1 MKNGR
6 FGEAIREVKRMNRRE
21 VLRKTALA
29 ALGLVLAIE
38 IITIVVADAQSAESV
53 YAQGEYVQTLDG
65 AKSPFADVVQAVMP
79 CVVGVSNRAN
89 TFNMISGQ
97 TELIE
102 QATGSGVVV
111 TTQGHVVTN
120 YHVIEGASDV
130 QVLSQGQYLKTEV
143 VGYDEL
149 TDLAVLRVMEDV
161 ELPAVKM
168 GDIAQVRVGD
178 WAIVIGNPLGKQFAD
193 TVTVGVV
200 SALNR
205 ELEGSSIVKMLQTD
219 AAINSGNSGGGLFN
233 TRGELI
239 GVPSLKFSSNGQDDV
254 ASIEGIAMAI
264 PVDVVEPIVNSIIQ
278 YGKVTRP
285 KLGISV
291 MTIRGSDEP
300 TVGLIPAG
308 VYVSAVS
315 SGSAAEKAGIR
326 PNDIIIRMDG
336 ERITLHTD
344 LTNRLAAHT
353 AGDVVTL
360 TVYRIPG
367 LENLTVQDAIPAG
380 EELQFLITLE
390 MPSQDA

>member
-1 MKNGR
+1 MNQR
-6 FGEAIREVKRMNRRE
+6 ELIRKA
-21 VLRKTALA
+21 ALI
-29 ALGLVLAIE
+29 ALGLVLMIE
-38 IITIVVADAQSAESV
+38 IIAIAGENDRTAETV
-53 YAQGEYVQTLDG
+53 YAQGQYVQTLTG
-65 AKSPFADVVQAVMP
+65 VQSPFADVVQAVMP

-89 TFNMISGQ
+89 SFNIINGQ

-130 QVLSQGQYLKTEV
+130 QVLSQGQYLKTEI

-149 TDLAVLRVMEDV
+149 TDLAVLRVMENVD
-161 ELPAVKM
+161 LPAVKM
-168 GDIAQVRVGD
+168 GDISQVRVGD

-239 GVPSLKFSSNGQDDV
+239 GIPSLKFSSNGKDDI

-264 PVDVVEPIVNSIIQ
+264 PVDVVQPIVNSIIQ

-291 MTIRGSDEP
+291 MTIRGSSEP

-315 SGSAAEKAGIR
+315 AGSAAEKAGIQ
-326 PNDIIIRMDG
+326 PHDIIIRIDG
-336 ERITLHTD
+336 ERVTLHTD
-344 LTNRLAAHT
+344 LTGRLAAHA
-353 AGDVVTL
+353 AGDTL
-360 TVYRIPG
+360 KLMVYRIPG
-367 LENLTVQDAIPAG
+367 LENLTVQDQIPAG
-380 EELQFLITLE
+380 EELEFSITLE
-390 MPSQDA
+390 TPSQDA